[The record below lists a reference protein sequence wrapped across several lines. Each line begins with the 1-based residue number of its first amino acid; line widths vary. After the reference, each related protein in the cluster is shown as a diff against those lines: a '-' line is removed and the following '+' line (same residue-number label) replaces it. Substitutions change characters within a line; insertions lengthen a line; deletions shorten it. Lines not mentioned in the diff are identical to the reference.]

1 MKKNNVIPR
10 KFHRITCKML
20 TGTNANKPGDV
31 FHIFRNDSGLC
42 ALNTATGKYFYI
54 SPSILRDPRM
64 CDFLEVE

>member
-10 KFHRITCKML
+10 KFYRIACKIL

-31 FHIFRNDSGLC
+31 LHVYRNDSGLC

-54 SPSILRDPRM
+54 SPSILRDPLL
-64 CDFLEVE
+64 CEFLEVK